1 MTEEQ
6 LTKMAWLNRAYHAEK
21 KVNAIKSLRDSDRER
36 AQRITANYSGSDK
49 GKSDGRKNG
58 IEEALVTL
66 AASDEKY
73 DNALRDY
80 SKLRKEIECTID
92 SLHDDEL
99 EAIFT
104 YRYLD
109 YKTIEEIAELMHYS
123 VSTVKRRFRK
133 GIKKLNRFELV

>member
-36 AQRITANYSGSDK
+36 TQRITANYSGNDK

-73 DNALRDY
+73 DNALREY
-80 SKLRKEIECTID
+80 SKLRKEIECAID

-99 EAIFT
+99 EAVFT

-109 YKTIEEIAELMHYS
+109 YKTIEEIAELMHYDK
-123 VSTVKRRFRK
+123 STIIRK
-133 GIKKLNRFELV
+133 HKKGLNKVATKCY

>member
-1 MTEEQ
+1 MTDKQ
-6 LTKMAWLNRAYHAEK
+6 LSKIAWLNRAYHAEK

-36 AQRITANYSGSDK
+36 AQCITANHSGNDK
-49 GKSDGRKNG
+49 GRSDGQKNG
-58 IEEALVTL
+58 VEEALIML

-80 SKLRKEIECTID
+80 SKLRKEIECAID
-92 SLHDDEL
+92 SLNDDEL

-109 YKTIEEIAELMHYS
+109 CKTIEEIAECMNYAAI
-123 VSTVKRRFRK
+123 TIKRKHLK
-133 GIKKLNRFELV
+133 GIEKMILNDIE